1 MEHTSLHLSV
11 YIKKMAWFKQIAKE
25 SAPGEENTPEPHVI
39 TGKRKNRK
47 HIYKQRM

>member
-1 MEHTSLHLSV
+1 MEHILLLC
-11 YIKKMAWFKQIAKE
+11 I
-25 SAPGEENTPEPHVI
+25 SASKSKRWLGLNKLQKNQKNAPKPHVI